1 VPQNY
6 FWNFLYNIYRLRFSN
21 ISDFVTY
28 ETLKVRSITGSAC
41 FEISLFF
48 NLYLERAEKLAR
60 YIKPCP
66 GFLPLFL
73 SVTGTSFSVVAP
85 QTGHLQESGKSG
97 TFVFGSIPV

>member
-6 FWNFLYNIYRLRFSN
+6 FWNFLYNIYRLRFST

-41 FEISLFF
+41 FEISLFSTCILRGQK
-48 NLYLERAEKLAR
+48 NWQDTLNPALAFCQ
-60 YIKPCP
+60 YSS
-66 GFLPLFL
+66 
-73 SVTGTSFSVVAP
+73 SVTGTSFFSGAANG
-85 QTGHLQESGKSG
+85 TLQESGKSG